1 LLVFEAV
8 SLRRWSD
15 TSSRLLVRS
24 GRLLLEVTV
33 IECLVPVG
41 VVCLCFLVSCD
52 RRCFL
57 AAFRS
62 RLSSASLSSS
72 DAALGGDLCP
82 FFSPSRRGDFGWRVK
97 REIE

>member
-1 LLVFEAV
+1 M
-8 SLRRWSD
+8 
-15 TSSRLLVRS
+15 RS

-62 RLSSASLSSS
+62 RLSSMSLSSS

-82 FFSPSRRGDFGWRVK
+82 FLGDFDWRDK
-97 REIE
+97 KFYYYNNNNNNYHSIQ